1 MSFQLLFAGVLGLQQ
16 WLLTLSKGVRAEGW
30 GSSPEAQSWRK
41 HVAVLTR
48 LLQPVHTAVGH
59 MDPQDVQYQVKSKR
73 MEAKIKMQGFI
84 WITQPAFLHSGVLR
98 NTRLCGCP

>member
-1 MSFQLLFAGVLGLQQ
+1 MNCQAVLGLKLVSEVPGYGPCGGEGNQMSFQFLFAGVLGLQQ

-48 LLQPVHTAVGH
+48 LLQRGS
-59 MDPQDVQYQVKSKR
+59 QDLVQIFKSCLSCSKY
-73 MEAKIKMQGFI
+73 
-84 WITQPAFLHSGVLR
+84 FLK
-98 NTRLCGCP
+98 